1 MLAIVAESPDRL
13 TWSEVPDVSPG
24 HGEVLIKV
32 STAGINRADLLQ
44 AAGNYPPPPG
54 ASNILGLEVSGVIA
68 NVGDGVS
75 GWTVGQDVCALLAGG
90 GYAEYVAVPAGQV
103 MPVPLGVSLPDAA
116 ALPEVACTVWSN
128 IVMTARLAEGEL
140 LLVHGG
146 ASGIGTHAVQVA
158 TALGN
163 RVAVTAGSRSKLELC
178 GELGADVLISYR
190 DEDFVARVNN
200 ETDGRGADVILDIM
214 GAAYLDRNLDALAP
228 DGRMTIIGMQG
239 GIKAEFNI
247 AKAVAKRLHV
257 IGTSLRGRP
266 VDGPHGKTAIVDE
279 VVSSVWPM
287 IADGRVRP
295 IIGARF
301 PIAEA
306 AEAHRVLSAGETFG
320 KVLLTVSE

>member
-1 MLAIVAESPDRL
+1 MLAIVAESPDHL
-13 TWSEVPDVSPG
+13 TWSEVPDTTAG
-24 HGEVLIKV
+24 YGEVLIKV
-32 STAGINRADLLQ
+32 CAAGINRADLLQ

-54 ASNILGLEVSGVIA
+54 ASNILGLEISGVIA
-68 NVGDGVS
+68 NVGEGVT

-90 GYAEYVAVPAGQV
+90 GYAEYVAVPAGQI
-103 MPVPLGVSLPDAA
+103 MPVPLGVSLADAA

-128 IVMTARLAEGEL
+128 IVMTAHLADGEL

-163 RVAVTAGSRSKLELC
+163 RVAVTAGSRSKLDLC

-190 DEDFVARVNN
+190 DEDFVARVNK
-200 ETDGRGADVILDIM
+200 ETHGRGADVILDIM

-228 DGRMTIIGMQG
+228 DGRMTVIGMQG
-239 GIKAEFNI
+239 GIKGEFNI
-247 AKAVAKRLHV
+247 AKAVAKRLSV

-266 VDGPHGKTAIVDE
+266 VDGPHGKVAIVDA
-279 VVSSVWPM
+279 VVASVWPM

-301 PIAEA
+301 PITEA
-306 AEAHRVLSAGETFG
+306 AEAHRVLAAGETFG

>member
-1 MLAIVAESPDRL
+1 
-13 TWSEVPDVSPG
+13 
-24 HGEVLIKV
+24 
-32 STAGINRADLLQ
+32 
-44 AAGNYPPPPG
+44 
-54 ASNILGLEVSGVIA
+54 
-68 NVGDGVS
+68 
-75 GWTVGQDVCALLAGG
+75 
-90 GYAEYVAVPAGQV
+90 
-103 MPVPLGVSLPDAA
+103 
-116 ALPEVACTVWSN
+116 
-128 IVMTARLAEGEL
+128 MTAHLADGEL
-140 LLVHGG
+140 LLIHGG
-146 ASGIGTHAVQVA
+146 ASGIGTHAVQVG

-163 RVAVTAGSRSKLELC
+163 RVAVTAGSRSKLDLC

-266 VDGPHGKTAIVDE
+266 VDGPNGKKAIVDA
-279 VVSSVWPM
+279 VVASVWPM

-301 PIAEA
+301 PISDA
-306 AEAHRVLSAGETFG
+306 AEAHRALTAGGETFG